1 MVFCSPF
8 QKNVLKLCMIIH
20 GFKKAIKTDMTIKV
34 GRQNIDLNL
43 AILINIFIFILV
55 DYNCIILD
63 CITFI

>member
-1 MVFCSPF
+1 
-8 QKNVLKLCMIIH
+8 MIIH